1 MVIDIELEKKE
12 IIARYRKLLRKAKPI
27 LKDKDAK
34 LIKKAFTISLE
45 AHKDMRRKSG
55 EPYIFHPLAVAQICV
70 EEIGLGTTS
79 IIAALLHDVV
89 EDTDIELADIERMFG
104 KKVARIIDG
113 LTKISGVFEYGTSQ
127 QAENFR
133 KMLFTLSEDVRVIII
148 KLADRLHN
156 MRTLESM
163 PRNKQLKIA
172 SETIYL
178 YAPLAHRL
186 GLNTVKSEL
195 EDLYLRFTDK
205 QAYDTISRNID
216 ETRASRNKFIKQFIQ
231 PIKEELDKLK
241 VKYEIKGRP
250 KSLYSISNKMRKQN
264 IPFEEVYDLF
274 AIRIILDTPLE
285 IEKSICWQVYSIVT
299 DFYTPNPDRLRDWI
313 STPKTNGYESL
324 HTTVMAKNGQWVE
337 VQIRTQRMDDIA
349 EKGYAAHWKYKESS
363 ATHESNLEKW
373 LARVRDT
380 LEQNDHSALDFV
392 DDFRGNLFSEEV
404 FVFTPKGELK
414 TLPYGAT
421 ALDFAFDIHTQ
432 VGSKCIGAKVNNK
445 LVPINYV
452 LKNGDQIEILTSAK
466 QKPHEDWLRFVVTSK
481 AKGRIK
487 DQLKEDKK
495 KSAEDGKE
503 IILRKLKQMKIEPTQ
518 MVFEQMREF
527 FNLPTHFE
535 LYYRVGRGLINST
548 DIKRFKDYKP
558 ASPLKTKP
566 NLSVADA
573 KVIEQEIK
581 KIKGRYE
588 DILLVGEDM
597 DVVDYK
603 LAKCCTPIP
612 GDDVFGF
619 VTVNEGIKI
628 HRTTC
633 PNSTELLANH
643 GNRVV
648 KAKWTSQHEVAF
660 LTGLKIR
667 GTDRVGLINDISKII
682 SDELKVNM
690 SSMSIHTDSGIF
702 EGEIMLYVNDT
713 RHLEHLIQKLEKVE
727 GLIKVSRFDS
737 KEGFG

>member
-1 MVIDIELEKKE
+1 MVIDVEQEKRE
-12 IIARYRKLLRKAKPI
+12 IISRYRKLLRKAKPV
-27 LKDKDAK
+27 LKEGDAR
-34 LIKKAFTISLE
+34 LIKKAFTIALE
-45 AHKDMRRKSG
+45 AHKEMRRKSG

-79 IIAALLHDVV
+79 IISALLHDVV
-89 EDTDIELADIERMFG
+89 EDTDLELADIERMFG

-113 LTKISGVFEYGTSQ
+113 LTKVSGVFEYGTSQ

-133 KMLFTLSEDVRVIII
+133 KMLFTLSEDVRVILI

-156 MRTLESM
+156 MRTLDSM

-186 GLNTVKSEL
+186 GLNAIKSEL
-195 EDLYLRFTDK
+195 EDLYLRFTDRPM
-205 QAYDTISRNID
+205 YDSIARNID
-216 ETRASRNKFIKQFIQ
+216 DTRAARNKFIKQFMQ
-231 PIKEELDKLK
+231 PIKEELDRLK
-241 VKYEIKGRP
+241 IKYEIKGRP
-250 KSLYSISNKMRKQN
+250 KSIYSICNKMRKQN

-274 AIRIILDTPLE
+274 AIRIILDAPLE
-285 IEKSICWQVYSIVT
+285 QEKALCWQVYSIVT

-313 STPKTNGYESL
+313 STPKANGYESL

-337 VQIRTQRMDDIA
+337 VQIRTQRMDEIA

-363 ATHESNLEKW
+363 AAHESNLEKW
-373 LARVRDT
+373 LAKVRDT

-392 DDFRGNLFSEEV
+392 NDFRGNLFSDEV
-404 FVFTPKGELK
+404 FVFTPRGELK

-421 ALDFAFDIHTQ
+421 ALDFAFEIHTQ

-445 LVPINYV
+445 LVPINYI
-452 LKNGDQIEILTSAK
+452 LKNGDQIEILTSQK

-481 AKGRIK
+481 ARSKIK
-487 DQLKEDKK
+487 DNLKEDKK
-495 KSAEDGKE
+495 RVAEAGKE
-503 IILRKLKQMKIEPTQ
+503 IIQRKLRQLKVEPTHIIL
-518 MVFEQMREF
+518 EQMREYF
-527 FNLPTHFE
+527 GLASHFE
-535 LYYRVGRGLINST
+535 LYYRVGKGIINSA
-548 DIKRFKDYKP
+548 DIKRFKEYKP
-558 ASPLKTKP
+558 ASPLKTRP
-566 NLSVADA
+566 NIRVADA
-573 KVIEQEIK
+573 KVIEQEITR
-581 KIKGRYE
+581 IKGRYE
-588 DILLVGEDM
+588 DILLIGEDM

-633 PNSTELLANH
+633 PNATELLASH

-660 LTGLKIR
+660 LTGLKVR
-667 GTDRVGLINDISKII
+667 GTDRVGLINDVSKII
-682 SDELKVNM
+682 SEELKVNM
-690 SSMSIHTDSGIF
+690 SSMSFHTDSGIF

-713 RHLEHLIQKLEKVE
+713 RHLEQLIHKLEKVE
-727 GLIKVSRFDS
+727 GVVKVSRFDS
-737 KEGFG
+737 KE

>member
-1 MVIDIELEKKE
+1 MVIDIEQEKRE
-12 IIARYRKLLRKAKPI
+12 IISRYRKLLRKAKPI
-27 LKDKDAK
+27 LKDGDAR
-34 LIKKAFTISLE
+34 LIKKAFTLSLE

-89 EDTDIELADIERMFG
+89 EDTDMELGNIEKMFG
-104 KKVARIIDG
+104 KKVASIVDG
-113 LTKISGVFEYGTSQ
+113 LTKIRGVFEHGTSQ

-133 KMLFTLSEDVRVIII
+133 KMLFTLSDDVRVILI

-156 MRTLESM
+156 MRTLDSM
-163 PRNKQLKIA
+163 PRNKQLKVS

-186 GLNTVKSEL
+186 GLNAIKSEL
-195 EDLYLRFTDK
+195 EDLYLRFTDR
-205 QAYDTISRNID
+205 QAYDSILRNID
-216 ETRASRNKFIKQFIQ
+216 ETRASRNKFIKQFTQ
-231 PIKEELDKLK
+231 PIIEELDELGLE
-241 VKYEIKGRP
+241 YEIKGRP
-250 KSLYSISNKMRKQN
+250 KSVNSIWNKMRKQN

-274 AIRIILDTPLE
+274 AIRIIIDTPLE
-285 IEKSICWQVYSIVT
+285 LEKSVCWQVYSIVT

-313 STPKTNGYESL
+313 STPRANGYESL

-337 VQIRTQRMDDIA
+337 VQIRTRRMDEIA
-349 EKGYAAHWKYKESS
+349 EKGYAAHWKYKESAS
-363 ATHESNLEKW
+363 SHESNLEKW
-373 LARVRDT
+373 LAKVRDT

-414 TLPYGAT
+414 TLPHGAT

-432 VGSKCIGAKVNNK
+432 VGSKCIGAKVNTK

-452 LKNGDQIEILTSAK
+452 LKNGDQIEILTSSK

-487 DQLKEDKK
+487 DALKEEKK
-495 KSAEDGKE
+495 KAAEDGKE

-518 MVFEQMREF
+518 TVLEQLREF
-527 FNLPTHFE
+527 YSAPTHID
-535 LYYRVGRGLINST
+535 LYYRVGKGFINPT
-548 DIKRFKDYKP
+548 DIKRFQEYKP
-558 ASPLKTKP
+558 ATALKTKP
-566 NLSVADA
+566 GVEVSDP

-581 KIKGRYE
+581 KVKGRYD
-588 DILLVGEDM
+588 DILLIGEDM
-597 DVVDYK
+597 DVVEYK

-628 HRTTC
+628 HRTNC
-633 PNSTELLANH
+633 PNSAELLSNH

-660 LTGLKIR
+660 LTGVKIK
-667 GTDRVGLINDISKII
+667 GTDRVGLINDISRII
-682 SDELKVNM
+682 SEELKVNM

-713 RHLEHLIQKLEKVE
+713 RHLEQLIQKLSQVE
-727 GLIKVSRFDS
+727 GIVKVNRFDS
-737 KEGFG
+737 KE

>member
-1 MVIDIELEKKE
+1 MVIDIEQEKKE
-12 IIARYRKLLRKAKPI
+12 IIGRYRKLLRKAKPI
-27 LKDKDAK
+27 LKDAK
-34 LIKKAFTISLE
+34 RIKKAFTMALE

-89 EDTDIELADIERMFG
+89 EDTDIELSDIERMFG
-104 KKVARIIDG
+104 KKVAKIIDG

-205 QAYDTISRNID
+205 HIYDSIARNID
-216 ETRASRNKFIKQFIQ
+216 DTRASRNKFIKQFIH
-231 PIKEELDKLK
+231 PIKEEIDRLK
-241 VKYEIKGRP
+241 IPYQIKGRP
-250 KSLYSISNKMRKQN
+250 KSIYSIWNKMRKQN

-274 AIRIILDTPLE
+274 AIRIILDTPVE
-285 IEKSICWQVYSIVT
+285 SEKAICWQVYSIVT

-313 STPKTNGYESL
+313 STPKANGYESL

-337 VQIRTQRMDDIA
+337 VQIRTKRMDEIA

-363 ATHESNLEKW
+363 AQHESNLEKW
-373 LARVRDT
+373 LAKVRDT

-392 DDFRGNLFSEEV
+392 DDFRGNLFSDEV
-404 FVFTPKGELK
+404 FVFTPRGELR

-421 ALDFAFDIHTQ
+421 ALDFAFEIHTQ

-452 LKNGDQIEILTSAK
+452 LKNGDQIEILTSQK

-487 DQLKEDKK
+487 DNLKEDKK
-495 KSAEDGKE
+495 RAAEEGKE
-503 IILRKLKQMKIEPTQ
+503 IILRKLKQLKIEPTQ
-518 MVFEQMREF
+518 VVLEQMREY
-527 FNLPTHFE
+527 FNCPAHFE
-535 LYYRVGRGLINST
+535 LYYKVGRGIINSA

-566 NLSVADA
+566 NLRVTDA
-573 KVIEQEIK
+573 KAIEQEIT

-588 DILLVGEDM
+588 DILLIGEDM

-612 GDDVFGF
+612 GDEVFGF

-628 HRTTC
+628 HRTNC
-633 PNSTELLANH
+633 PNSAELLSNH

-667 GTDRVGLINDISKII
+667 GTDRVGLINDVSKII
-682 SDELKVNM
+682 SEELKVNM

-713 RHLEHLIQKLEKVE
+713 RHLEQLIQKLEKVE
-727 GLIKVSRFDS
+727 GLIKVRRFDS
-737 KEGFG
+737 KE

>member
-1 MVIDIELEKKE
+1 MVIDIEQEKRE
-12 IIARYRKLLRKAKPI
+12 IIGRYRRLLRKAKPV
-27 LKDKDAK
+27 LRDGDAR

-89 EDTDIELADIERMFG
+89 EDTDMELGNIEKMFG
-104 KKVARIIDG
+104 KKVASIVDG
-113 LTKISGVFEYGTSQ
+113 LTKIRGVFEHGTSQ

-133 KMLFTLSEDVRVIII
+133 KMLFTLSDDVRVILI

-156 MRTLESM
+156 MRTLDSM
-163 PRNKQLKIA
+163 PRNKQLKVS

-186 GLNTVKSEL
+186 GLNAIKSEL
-195 EDLYLRFTDK
+195 EDLYLRFTDRP
-205 QAYDTISRNID
+205 AYESIQRNID
-216 ETRASRNKFIKQFIQ
+216 ETRASRNKFIKQFTQ
-231 PIKEELDKLK
+231 PIVEELDHLK
-241 VKYEIKGRP
+241 IEYEIKGRP
-250 KSLYSISNKMRKQN
+250 KSVNSIWNKMRKQN

-274 AIRIILDTPLE
+274 AIRIILETPQE
-285 IEKSICWQVYSIVT
+285 MEKSICWQVYSIVT

-313 STPKTNGYESL
+313 STPRANGYESL

-337 VQIRTQRMDDIA
+337 VQIRSRRMDDIA
-349 EKGYAAHWKYKESS
+349 EKGYAAHWKYKEST
-363 ATHESNLEKW
+363 AAHESNLEKW
-373 LARVRDT
+373 LAKVRDT

-414 TLPYGAT
+414 TLPHGAT

-432 VGSKCIGAKVNNK
+432 VGSKCIGAKVNTK

-452 LKNGDQIEILTSAK
+452 LKNGDQIEILTSSK

-487 DQLKEDKK
+487 DSLKEEKK

-503 IILRKLKQMKIEPTQ
+503 IILRKLKQMKIEPSPA
-518 MVFEQMREF
+518 VFDQMREF
-527 FNLPTHFE
+527 FNAPTHTD
-535 LYYRVGRGLINST
+535 LYYRIGKGFINPT
-548 DIKRFKDYKP
+548 DIKKFQDYKP
-558 ASPLKTKP
+558 STALKTKP
-566 NLSVADA
+566 EVSDPKL
-573 KVIEQEIK
+573 IEQEIK
-581 KIKGRYE
+581 KVKGRYD
-588 DILLVGEDM
+588 DILLIGEDM
-597 DVVDYK
+597 DVVEYR

-628 HRTTC
+628 HRTNC
-633 PNSTELLANH
+633 PNSAELLSNH

-660 LTGLKIR
+660 LTGVKIK

-713 RHLEHLIQKLEKVE
+713 RHLEQLIQKLAQVE
-727 GLIKVSRFDS
+727 GIVKVSRFDS
-737 KEGFG
+737 KE

>member
-1 MVIDIELEKKE
+1 MMVIDTEQEKKE
-12 IIARYRKLLRKAKPI
+12 IINRYRRLLRKAKPI
-27 LKDKDAK
+27 LKEGDAR
-34 LIKKAFTISLE
+34 LIKKAFTMSLD

-55 EPYIFHPLAVAQICV
+55 EPYIFHPLAVAEICT

-79 IIAALLHDVV
+79 IVAALLHDVV
-89 EDTDIELADIERMFG
+89 EDTDIELPDIERLFG
-104 KKVARIIDG
+104 KKIARIIDG
-113 LTKISGVFEYGTSQ
+113 LTKIRGVFEYGTSQ

-133 KMLFTLSEDVRVIII
+133 KMLFTLSEDVRVILI

-156 MRTLESM
+156 MRTLDSM
-163 PRNKQLKIA
+163 PRNKQLKVA

-186 GLNTVKSEL
+186 GLNAIKTEL

-205 QAYDTISRNID
+205 PIYESIVQKID
-216 ETRASRNKFIKQFIQ
+216 ATKTVRNKFIKQFVS
-231 PIKEELDKLK
+231 PINGELEKLNIGFD
-241 VKYEIKGRP
+241 IKGRP
-250 KSLYSISNKMRKQN
+250 KSIHSIWNKMRKQN
-264 IPFEEVYDLF
+264 IPFEEVFDLF

-285 IEKSICWQVYSIVT
+285 QEKALCWQVYSIVT
-299 DFYTPNPDRLRDWI
+299 DYYTPNPDRLRDWI
-313 STPKTNGYESL
+313 STPKSNGYESL

-337 VQIRTQRMDDIA
+337 VQIRTKRMDEIA
-349 EKGYAAHWKYKESS
+349 EKGYAAHWKYKDSNS
-363 ATHESNLEKW
+363 TAESNLEKW
-373 LARVRDT
+373 LARVRDL
-380 LEQNDHSALDFV
+380 LEQNNHSALDFV

-414 TLPYGAT
+414 TLPHGAT
-421 ALDFAFDIHTQ
+421 ALDFAFEIHTQ

-452 LKNGDQIEILTSAK
+452 LKNGDQIEILTSQK

-481 AKGRIK
+481 AKSRIK
-487 DQLKEDKK
+487 EELKEDKK
-495 KSAEDGKE
+495 KLAEDGKE
-503 IILRKLKQMKIEPTQ
+503 IIFRKIKQTKEEPGQ
-518 MVFEQMREF
+518 AILEQMRDYF
-527 FNLPTHFE
+527 KSATHFD
-535 LYYRVGRGLINST
+535 LYFRVGAGFIT
-548 DIKRFKDYKP
+548 TADIKRFLENKP
-558 ASPLKTKP
+558 VSPIRSKP
-566 NLSVADA
+566 NLQVQDA
-573 KVIEQEIK
+573 KAIEQEITRA
-581 KIKGRYE
+581 KGRYD

-628 HRTTC
+628 HRTNC
-633 PNSTELLANH
+633 PNAPELLSHH

-660 LTGLKIR
+660 LTGLKIK
-667 GTDRVGLINDISKII
+667 GTDRVGLINDVSKII
-682 SDELKVNM
+682 SEELKVNM

-702 EGEIMLYVNDT
+702 DGEIMLYVNDT
-713 RHLEHLIQKLEKVE
+713 RHLEQLIGKLEKVE
-727 GLIKVSRFDS
+727 GVVKVSRFDS
-737 KEGFG
+737 KE